1 MEQLVNTIIDYLL
14 PKNDIFL
21 YIFLFLSSIIEN
33 LFPPIPGDTI
43 TVFGAFLVGIG
54 RLNYAL
60 VFLFTTAGSV
70 VGFMILAILGRFISR
85 EFFIKRNYKFFSAAS
100 IVSAEA
106 WFERYGF
113 WVVLAN
119 RFLPGIRSVVSL
131 VSGITKLRLLHVFFL
146 SLASAAIWNLLWI
159 QVGFV
164 LGNNWQTVRNKI
176 AYIFAQ
182 YNIAACI
189 VIVVAAAGFIGYR
202 FFKRRKCAPDK
213 N

>member
-14 PKNDIFL
+14 PKNDMFL

-43 TVFGAFLVGIG
+43 TVFGAFLVGTG
-54 RLNYAL
+54 RLDYVL
-60 VFLFTTAGSV
+60 VFLVTTAGSV
-70 VGFMILAILGRFISR
+70 AGFMILAILGRLISR

-113 WVVLAN
+113 WVILIN
-119 RFLPGIRSVVSL
+119 RFLPGIRSVVSI
-131 VSGITKLRLLHVFFL
+131 VSGITKLKLFHVFFL
-146 SLASAAIWNLLWI
+146 SLASAAVWNLIWI

-164 LGNNWQTVRNKI
+164 LGNNWQTVRSKI
-176 AYIFAQ
+176 AYIFGQ

-189 VIVVAAAGFIGYR
+189 VIVVMAGGFIGYR
-202 FFKRRKCAPDK
+202 YFRRKKCAPDK